1 MKKSKLSPVEEPA
14 SAPLQHKPSPSQR
27 MLVYASRRLLTEK
40 SPVAVHSFLLGKQ
53 TETLTIRATMATV
66 LTEEIQDHSHC
77 GLND

>member
-1 MKKSKLSPVEEPA
+1 
-14 SAPLQHKPSPSQR
+14 